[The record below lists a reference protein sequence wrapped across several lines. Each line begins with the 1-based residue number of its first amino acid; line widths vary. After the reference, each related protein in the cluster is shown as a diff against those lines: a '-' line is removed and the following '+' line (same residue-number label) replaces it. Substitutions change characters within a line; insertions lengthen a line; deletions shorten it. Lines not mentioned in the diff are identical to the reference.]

1 MTSSKSCDQLSSN
14 QRSSGVFQAVT
25 NLFSFTKLVFCILHL
40 LLFCVSSTEHPCFI
54 HRSSETSSQV
64 STSVVGTPQDEL
76 GIPVSL
82 LGQLAS
88 VAFFDEAL
96 LPEKVAQLYHMG
108 GHLLNILNFALL
120 YLFDPLATFHTVLS
134 RQVQTNCR
142 CFSRTK
148 QASVS
153 SSPS

>member
-1 MTSSKSCDQLSSN
+1 MFQTLSI
-14 QRSSGVFQAVT
+14 
-25 NLFSFTKLVFCILHL
+25 LVL
-40 LLFCVSSTEHPCFI
+40 FI
-54 HRSSETSSQV
+54 HRSSETSSKV

-108 GHLLNILNFALL
+108 ETFLNIWNFAPSYETNNYLSLL
-120 YLFDPLATFHTVLS
+120 L
-134 RQVQTNCR
+134 
-142 CFSRTK
+142 
-148 QASVS
+148 
-153 SSPS
+153 